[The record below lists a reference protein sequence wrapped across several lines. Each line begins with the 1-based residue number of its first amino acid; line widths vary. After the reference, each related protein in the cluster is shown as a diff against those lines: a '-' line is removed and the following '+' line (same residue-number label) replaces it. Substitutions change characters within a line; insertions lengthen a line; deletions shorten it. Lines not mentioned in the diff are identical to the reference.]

1 MATKLRNLIKR
12 GFGKRTW
19 IIQDLIPQGE
29 LAILYAPT
37 NTFKTFMAV
46 KIALEVATGGQ
57 ELGATKYGKVFIYSP
72 DTAADDLIL
81 RIRALANLKYLNQ
94 KETILE
100 NLYLDFD
107 EIDFTSNGHG
117 LIDDQEEYV
126 TDNGYYT
133 STKYRDIKRLKT
145 WEEFGDSFCWDSLAY
160 NKDESIACGLLI
172 IDTLSQSIGKSGIN
186 DDAAIRLVIKN
197 LKQILKGSFHFSSIL
212 LIAHAGKNG
221 SRGIMGTSIQKNDVP
236 TILTIKNKKNGR
248 LELFR
253 EKIKSKT
260 EGSSIP
266 FKMREAVIDE
276 QESLYVDIGMNLSPI
291 ENEILNHSKNGLTK
305 EATREVVYKLGISNA
320 TTKKSF
326 NVVFNRA
333 WKNLIDSGFIK
344 EGNKETT

>member
-1 MATKLRNLIKR
+1 MATKLRNLIKG
-12 GFGKRTW
+12 GFKKRQW
-19 IIQDLIPQGE
+19 IIQDLIPKGE
-29 LAILYAPT
+29 LAIMYAPT
-37 NTFKTFMAV
+37 NTYKTFMAI
-46 KIALEVATGGQ
+46 KIALEIATGGQ
-57 ELGATKYGKVFIYSP
+57 ELGVTKYGKVFIYSP
-72 DTAADDLIL
+72 DTAMDDLML
-81 RIRALANLKYLNQ
+81 RIRALANLKYSDQ

-107 EIDFTSNGHG
+107 EIDLTSGGHG
-117 LIDDQEEYV
+117 LMDDEEEYV
-126 TDNGYYT
+126 IDNGYYK
-133 STKYRDIKRLKT
+133 STKYRDIERLRT
-145 WEEFGDSFCWDSLAY
+145 WEEFGWNFDWDMLSHE
-160 NKDESIACGLLI
+160 DGSIECGLLI

-186 DDAAIRLVIKN
+186 DDAALRATIKN
-197 LKQILKGSFHFSSIL
+197 LKQILKGSHHFSSIL

-236 TILTIKNKKNGR
+236 TILTIKNKKNGG

-266 FKMREAVIDE
+266 FKMREALVDD

-291 ENEILNHSKNGLTK
+291 ENEILNHYKNGLTK